1 VLKKLVELGLGV
13 SIVPAVAVEREVAAG
28 TLAAVRLLGL
38 SAQRQVGLLVPTSGA
53 LPPAAVAFADI
64 ARALLAQ
71 GR

>member
-1 VLKKLVELGLGV
+1 
-13 SIVPAVAVEREVAAG
+13 
-28 TLAAVRLLGL
+28 
-38 SAQRQVGLLVPTSGA
+38 VGLLVPTSGA